1 MALMRT
7 TYPKK
12 KLSFNNW
19 QKYIKQELSNN
30 YDSLGKTVQQIN
42 KIKTET
48 KWKSYLKHY
57 KRTSILW
64 TM

>member
-1 MALMRT
+1 MRT

-12 KLSFNNW
+12 KLSFNDW
-19 QKYIKQELSNN
+19 QKYISKQLSNN

-48 KWKSYLKHY
+48 K
-57 KRTSILW
+57 
-64 TM
+64 